1 MEAQSEYFRQ
11 VQLLVRT
18 LPEIAKESCFALKG
32 GTALNLFVRDL
43 PRLSVDIDL
52 TYLPIED
59 RASSLEGIETALS
72 RIANSIPKTVS
83 GASVSKT
90 SQYKL
95 VVRQQDIQI
104 KIETS
109 SVLRGAVHPTEI
121 MEVTERTENEFGYA
135 EIQTLSFN
143 DLYAGK
149 MNAALD
155 RQHPRD
161 LFDIRILL
169 GNEGISRDLF
179 KTFLVYLISN
189 NRPIVELLAPRSN
202 DIAGIYESEFERMA
216 ATPIS
221 LDDLLETREEFI
233 KIVQSSLTDNDK
245 QFLVSFK
252 KREPDWSLLDLA
264 GVEILPA
271 VKWKLHNLGRIR
283 PSSGCWY

>member
-1 MEAQSEYFRQ
+1 
-11 VQLLVRT
+11 
-18 LPEIAKESCFALKG
+18 
-32 GTALNLFVRDL
+32 
-43 PRLSVDIDL
+43 
-52 TYLPIED
+52 
-59 RASSLEGIETALS
+59 
-72 RIANSIPKTVS
+72 
-83 GASVSKT
+83 
-90 SQYKL
+90 
-95 VVRQQDIQI
+95 
-104 KIETS
+104 
-109 SVLRGAVHPTEI
+109 

-216 ATPIS
+216 ATHVS

-233 KIVQSSLTDNDK
+233 KIVQSSLTENDK
-245 QFLVSFK
+245 KFLVSFK
-252 KREPDWSLLDLA
+252 KREPEWSLLDLA
-264 GVEILPA
+264 GVENLPA
-271 VKWKLHNLGRIR
+271 VKWKLHNLGRMASPKHEEAVQKLEDSLAIF
-283 PSSGCWY
+283 